1 MTSARKREANRRNAR
16 ASTGPKTAAG
26 KTRAAQN
33 AHRHGLA
40 VPLPADPTRSE
51 DVAVLARMIAGRNAS
66 PEVQEIARRAAEAQ
80 IAVIRVR
87 QATVSLF
94 NHYLDDPGYRPA
106 KDHHKRFRLAMKLLK
121 HPNAGTPAARGAIEL
136 YPADLEGP
144 EKFVAVMSDI
154 TEQLTRLDRYER
166 RALSRRKFAMR
177 ELDTARRLQRR
188 RRD

>member
-33 AHRHGLA
+33 AHRHGLT
-40 VPLPADPTRSE
+40 VPLSADPTSSE

-106 KDHHKRFRLAMKLLK
+106 KDLHRDSDLPRSFSSSPTQAPRPLAAPSSFIRPTSKGQK
-121 HPNAGTPAARGAIEL
+121 N
-136 YPADLEGP
+136 
-144 EKFVAVMSDI
+144 S
-154 TEQLTRLDRYER
+154 
-166 RALSRRKFAMR
+166 
-177 ELDTARRLQRR
+177 
-188 RRD
+188 